1 MNCPACGTHILPDQS
16 YCRSCGAD
24 LNHAAR
30 PFAASNARDG
40 HRTGR
45 FVFVAFTIMFI
56 GAALGALGKMLICT
70 TTWLR
75 LSECCSRSQECCLPH
90 IRFLCCV
97 HQREP
102 PNHLRASMPC
112 FAPDRQCSFMMR
124 PLLIKYRALSKTQ
137 QICSK
142 RLARLARRKTLSPE
156 HTENRCCLRI
166 NGRRIAAT
174 AVPRFS

>member
-56 GAALGALGKMLICT
+56 GAALGAQGKMLLHNDVVTVVGVLLALAGMLLAAFPFLVLRPPTGTAEPSTRVDALFRARPTMQLHDAAAFDQIPSVVENT
-70 TTWLR
+70 TDLLKTPG
-75 LSECCSRSQECCLPH
+75 SP
-90 IRFLCCV
+90 
-97 HQREP
+97 RE
-102 PNHLRASMPC
+102 
-112 FAPDRQCSFMMR
+112 
-124 PLLIKYRALSKTQ
+124 TQ
-137 QICSK
+137 D
-142 RLARLARRKTLSPE
+142 LEP
-156 HTENRCCLRI
+156 
-166 NGRRIAAT
+166 
-174 AVPRFS
+174 